1 MAKLFGTDGVRGK
14 AGSVLTAELA
24 MKLGQA
30 AGHVF
35 LEENGGKTGVVIV
48 GRDTRISGQMLEC
61 ALTAGLTSVGI
72 QVISAGVVPTPAV
85 AFLVRKF
92 KALAGAV
99 ISASHNP
106 FEDNGI
112 KFFSA
117 SGTKLRDDQ
126 EETIEAVLQGQIAV
140 QPVEG
145 KAIGRYAQVEEA
157 IEVYKDYLDELMSVN
172 GRDYRLVVDCANGA
186 ASQLA
191 QEVFER
197 ANLNVVMIGDR
208 PNGTNIN
215 VNCGSTHLEQL
226 QKRVLE
232 EGADAGLAFDGDADR
247 FLAVDEKGNV
257 VDGDRLMAIYALAM
271 KEEHRLANNQLVV
284 TVMSNLGLKL
294 AMREAGIE
302 LVETQVGD
310 RYVNEGMKKS
320 GAVLGGEQ
328 SGHIIFREYNSTGD
342 GMISAIMLLNIMNH
356 KHVPLS
362 VLADAAM
369 TSLPQVLVNVPV
381 TKKEGWKDIP
391 AIQEAI
397 AKAEAELGE
406 TGRVLVRASG
416 TENLLRVMVE
426 GKDQKEIETMA
437 NAIADVVREAIG
449 A

>member
-1 MAKLFGTDGVRGK
+1 MAKLFGTDGVRGQ

-30 AGHVF
+30 AGRVF
-35 LEENGGKTGVVIV
+35 LEENGGKTGVIIV

-99 ISASHNP
+99 ISASHNS

-117 SGTKLRDDQ
+117 SGSKLRDDQ
-126 EETIEAVLQGQIAV
+126 EAAIEAALQGE
-140 QPVEG
+140 VEITEASG
-145 KAIGRYAQVEEA
+145 RNIGRYAQVAEA
-157 IEVYKDYLDELMSVN
+157 IDAYTDYLDELMSVN
-172 GRDYRLVVDCANGA
+172 GRDYHIVVDCANGA
-186 ASQLA
+186 ASYIA
-191 QEVFER
+191 EKVFTR
-197 ANLNVVMIGDR
+197 ANLNVTMIGDR

-215 VNCGSTHLEQL
+215 VNCGSTHLAQL
-226 QKRVLE
+226 QQRVLE

-247 FLAVDEKGNV
+247 FLAVDEKGRI

-271 KEEHRLANNQLVV
+271 KEEGRLAENKLVV

-294 AMREAGIE
+294 AMKGANID
-302 LVETQVGD
+302 LVETGVGD
-310 RYVNEGMKKS
+310 RYVNEGMQKT
-320 GAVLGGEQ
+320 GAVIGGEQ

-356 KHVPLS
+356 KRLPLS
-362 VLADAAM
+362 ELADQAM
-369 TSLPQVLVNVPV
+369 TSLPQVLVNVRV
-381 TKKEGWKDIP
+381 RDKHGWQDVA
-391 AIQEAI
+391 AIRDAI
-397 AKAEAELGE
+397 AAAEAQLGE
-406 TGRVLVRASG
+406 DGRVLVRASG
-416 TENLLRVMVE
+416 TEQLLRVMVE
-426 GKDQKEIETMA
+426 GKDQAEIEQLA

>member
-14 AGSVLTAELA
+14 AGSVLTVELA

-126 EETIEAVLQGQIAV
+126 EETIEAVLQGQVAV
-140 QPVEG
+140 QPAEG
-145 KAIGRYAQVEEA
+145 KAIGRYAQVDEA

-197 ANLNVVMIGDR
+197 ANLNVIMMGDR

-226 QKRVLE
+226 QKRVLA

-257 VDGDRLMAIYALAM
+257 VNGDRLMAIYALAM

-356 KHVPLS
+356 KRVPLS

-391 AIQEAI
+391 AIQDAI

>member
-1 MAKLFGTDGVRGK
+1 MAKLFGTDGVRGQ

-30 AGHVF
+30 AGRVF
-35 LEENGGKTGVVIV
+35 LEENGGKTGVIIV

-117 SGTKLRDDQ
+117 SGSKLRDDQ
-126 EETIEAVLQGQIAV
+126 EAAIEAALQGE
-140 QPVEG
+140 VEIIEASG
-145 KAIGRYAQVEEA
+145 RNIGRYAQVAEA
-157 IEVYKDYLDELMSVN
+157 IDAYTDYLDELMSVN
-172 GRDYRLVVDCANGA
+172 GRDYHIVVDCANGA
-186 ASQLA
+186 ASYIA
-191 QEVFER
+191 EKVFTR
-197 ANLNVVMIGDR
+197 ANLNVTMIGDR

-215 VNCGSTHLEQL
+215 VNCGSTHLAQL
-226 QKRVLE
+226 QQRVLE

-247 FLAVDEKGNV
+247 FLAVDEKGRI

-271 KEEHRLANNQLVV
+271 KEEGRLAENKLVV

-294 AMREAGIE
+294 AMKGANID
-302 LVETQVGD
+302 LVETGVGD
-310 RYVNEGMKKS
+310 RYVNEGMQKT
-320 GAVLGGEQ
+320 GAVIGGEQ

-356 KHVPLS
+356 KRLPIS
-362 VLADAAM
+362 ELADQAM
-369 TSLPQVLVNVPV
+369 TSLPQVLVNVRV
-381 TKKEGWKDIP
+381 RDKHGWQDVA
-391 AIQEAI
+391 AIRDAI
-397 AKAEAELGE
+397 AAAEAQLGE
-406 TGRVLVRASG
+406 DGRVLVRASG
-416 TENLLRVMVE
+416 TEQLLRVMVE
-426 GKDQKEIETMA
+426 GKDQAGIEQLA

>member
-14 AGSVLTAELA
+14 AGSVLTVELA

-126 EETIEAVLQGQIAV
+126 EETIEAVLQGQVAV
-140 QPVEG
+140 QPAEG
-145 KAIGRYAQVEEA
+145 KAIGRYAQVDEA

-197 ANLNVVMIGDR
+197 ANLNVIMMGDR

-226 QKRVLE
+226 QKRVLA

-294 AMREAGIE
+294 AMRGAGIE

-356 KHVPLS
+356 KRVPLS

-391 AIQEAI
+391 AIQDAI

>member
-1 MAKLFGTDGVRGK
+1 MAKLFGTDGVRGQ

-30 AGHVF
+30 AGRVF
-35 LEENGGKTGVVIV
+35 LEENGGKTGVIIV

-117 SGTKLRDDQ
+117 NGSKLRDDQ
-126 EETIEAVLQGQIAV
+126 EAAIEAALQGE
-140 QPVEG
+140 VEITEASG
-145 KAIGRYAQVEEA
+145 RNIGRYAQVAEA
-157 IEVYKDYLDELMSVN
+157 IDAYTDYLDELMSVN
-172 GRDYRLVVDCANGA
+172 GRDYHIVVDCANGA
-186 ASQLA
+186 ASYIA
-191 QEVFER
+191 EKVFTR
-197 ANLNVVMIGDR
+197 ANLNVTMIGDR

-215 VNCGSTHLEQL
+215 VNCGSTHLAQL
-226 QKRVLE
+226 QQRVLE

-247 FLAVDEKGNV
+247 FLAVDEKGRI

-271 KEEHRLANNQLVV
+271 KEEGRLAENKLVV

-294 AMREAGIE
+294 AMKGANID
-302 LVETQVGD
+302 LVETGVGD
-310 RYVNEGMKKS
+310 RYVNEGMQKT
-320 GAVLGGEQ
+320 GAVIGGEQ

-356 KHVPLS
+356 KRLPLS
-362 VLADAAM
+362 ELADQAM
-369 TSLPQVLVNVPV
+369 TSLPQVLVNVRV
-381 TKKEGWKDIP
+381 RDKHGWQDVA
-391 AIQEAI
+391 AIRDAI
-397 AKAEAELGE
+397 AAAEAQLGE
-406 TGRVLVRASG
+406 DGRVLVRASG
-416 TENLLRVMVE
+416 TEQLLRVMVE
-426 GKDQKEIETMA
+426 GKDQAEIEQLA

>member
-117 SGTKLRDDQ
+117 AGTKLRDDQ
-126 EETIEAVLQGQIAV
+126 EETIEAVLQGQVAIQAA
-140 QPVEG
+140 EG
-145 KAIGRYAQVEEA
+145 KAIGRYAQVDEA
-157 IEVYKDYLDELMSVN
+157 IDVYKDYLDELLSVN
-172 GRDYRLVVDCANGA
+172 GKDYHLVVDCANGA

-191 QEVFER
+191 QDVFER
-197 ANLNVVMIGDR
+197 ANLNVTMMGDR

-226 QKRVLE
+226 QKRVLA

-271 KEEHRLANNQLVV
+271 KEENRLANNQLVV

-294 AMREAGIE
+294 AMRDAGIE
-302 LVETQVGD
+302 LIETQVGD

-356 KHVPLS
+356 KRMPLS
-362 VLADAAM
+362 VLADSAM

-381 TKKEGWKDIP
+381 TKKDGWKELPD
-391 AIQEAI
+391 IQEAI
-397 AKAEAELGE
+397 AKAESALGE

-437 NAIADVVREAIG
+437 NAIADVVRKVIG

>member
-126 EETIEAVLQGQIAV
+126 EETIEAVLQGQVAV
-140 QPVEG
+140 QPAEG
-145 KAIGRYAQVEEA
+145 KAIGRYAQVDEA

-197 ANLNVVMIGDR
+197 ANLNVIMMGDR

-226 QKRVLE
+226 QKRVLA

-356 KHVPLS
+356 KRVPLS

-369 TSLPQVLVNVPV
+369 TSLPQVLVNVPL

-391 AIQEAI
+391 AIQDAI

>member
-14 AGSVLTAELA
+14 AGRVLTAELA

-48 GRDTRISGQMLEC
+48 GRDTRVSGQMLEC

-117 SGTKLRDDQ
+117 SGSKLRDDQ
-126 EETIEAVLQGQIAV
+126 EATIEAVLQGDVQVEPAV
-140 QPVEG
+140 G
-145 KAIGRYAQVEEA
+145 GDIGHYAQVDSA
-157 IEVYKDYLDELMSVN
+157 VDVYTDYLDELINVS
-172 GRDYRLVVDCANGA
+172 GRNYHLVVDCANGA
-186 ASQLA
+186 ASALA
-191 QEVFER
+191 QNVFER
-197 ANLNVVMIGDR
+197 ANLHVTMMNDR
-208 PNGTNIN
+208 PNGVNIN
-215 VNCGSTHLEQL
+215 VNCGSTHLEAL
-226 QKRVLE
+226 QKRVLA

-257 VDGDRLMAIYALAM
+257 VDGDHLLAIYALAM
-271 KEEHRLANNQLVV
+271 KNEDRLVNNRLVV

-294 AMREAGIE
+294 AMRDAGIE
-302 LVETQVGD
+302 LVETKVGD
-310 RYVNEGMKKS
+310 RYVNEGMQQS

-356 KHVPLS
+356 KHLPLS
-362 VLADAAM
+362 VLAERAM

-381 TKKEGWKDIP
+381 RDKHGWQDVP
-391 AIQEAI
+391 AISAAI
-397 AKAEAELGE
+397 AQAEAKLGE
-406 TGRVLVRASG
+406 DGRVLVRASG
-416 TENLLRVMVE
+416 TEELLRVMVE
-426 GKDQKEIETMA
+426 GKDQTEIEAMA
-437 NAIADVVREAIG
+437 EDIAAVVRETIG

>member
-30 AGHVF
+30 AGRVF
-35 LEENGGKTGVVIV
+35 LEENGGKTGVIIV

-117 SGTKLRDDQ
+117 SGSKLRDDQ
-126 EETIEAVLQGQIAV
+126 EAAIEAALQGEIPIEPAL
-140 QPVEG
+140 G
-145 KAIGRYAQVEEA
+145 RDIGRYAQVDEA
-157 IEVYKDYLDELMSVN
+157 IEAYKDYLEELMSTC
-172 GRDYRLVVDCANGA
+172 GRDYHLVVDCANGA
-186 ASQLA
+186 ASALA

-197 ANLNVVMIGDR
+197 AGLRVTMIGDR

-215 VNCGSTHLEQL
+215 VDCGSTHLGQL
-226 QKRVLE
+226 QARVLA

-247 FLAVDEKGNV
+247 FLAVDEKGNI
-257 VDGDRLMAIYALAM
+257 VDGDHLMAIYALAM
-271 KEEHRLANNQLVV
+271 KAENRLAGNRLVV
-284 TVMSNLGLKL
+284 TVMSNLGLRL

-302 LVETQVGD
+302 LMETGVGD
-310 RYVNEGMKKS
+310 RYVNEGMQQS

-342 GMISAIMLLNIMNH
+342 GMISAIMLLNIMSH
-356 KHVPLS
+356 KHLPLS
-362 VLADAAM
+362 VLAASAM

-381 TKKEGWKDIP
+381 RDKHGWQDVA
-391 AIQEAI
+391 AIREAI
-397 AKAEAELGE
+397 DRAEAALGE
-406 TGRVLVRASG
+406 DGRVLVRASG
-416 TENLLRVMVE
+416 TEALLRVMVE
-426 GKDQKEIETMA
+426 GKDQQVIEQMA
-437 NAIADVVREAIG
+437 NTIADVVREAIG
-449 A
+449 V

>member
-1 MAKLFGTDGVRGK
+1 MAKLFGTDGVRGQ

-30 AGHVF
+30 AGRVF
-35 LEENGGKTGVVIV
+35 LEENGGKTGVIIV

-99 ISASHNP
+99 ISASHNL

-117 SGTKLRDDQ
+117 SGSKLRDDQ
-126 EETIEAVLQGQIAV
+126 EAAIEAALQGE
-140 QPVEG
+140 VEITEASG
-145 KAIGRYAQVEEA
+145 RNIGRYAQVAEA
-157 IEVYKDYLDELMSVN
+157 IDAYTDYLDELMSVN
-172 GRDYRLVVDCANGA
+172 GRDYHIVVDCANGA
-186 ASQLA
+186 ASYIA
-191 QEVFER
+191 EKVFTR
-197 ANLNVVMIGDR
+197 ANLNVTMIGDR

-215 VNCGSTHLEQL
+215 VNCGSTHLAQL
-226 QKRVLE
+226 QQRVLE

-247 FLAVDEKGNV
+247 FLAVDEKGRI

-271 KEEHRLANNQLVV
+271 KEEGRLAENKLVV

-294 AMREAGIE
+294 AMRDAQID
-302 LVETQVGD
+302 LVETGVGD
-310 RYVNEGMKKS
+310 RYVNEGMQKT
-320 GAVLGGEQ
+320 GAVIGGEQ

-356 KHVPLS
+356 KRLPLS
-362 VLADAAM
+362 ELADQAM
-369 TSLPQVLVNVPV
+369 TSLPQVLVNVRV
-381 TKKEGWKDIP
+381 RDKHGWQDVA
-391 AIQEAI
+391 AIRDAI
-397 AKAEAELGE
+397 AAAEAQLGE
-406 TGRVLVRASG
+406 DGRVLVRASG
-416 TENLLRVMVE
+416 TEQLLRVMVE
-426 GKDQKEIETMA
+426 GKDQAEIEQLA